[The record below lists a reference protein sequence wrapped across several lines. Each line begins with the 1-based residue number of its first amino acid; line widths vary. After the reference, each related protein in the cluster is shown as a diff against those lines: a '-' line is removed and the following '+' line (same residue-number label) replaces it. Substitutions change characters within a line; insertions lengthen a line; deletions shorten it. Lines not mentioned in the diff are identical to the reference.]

1 MNNSNIDKFLTNLL
15 GFKCFNITSK
25 KQINK
30 YNKIKF
36 HFLLILKTF
45 SNLKSQECKNFNI
58 KLKSKLITFSK
69 KISHIEQVYYGC
81 RFAKKKDL
89 KQILEICRENPY
101 GSRFERDS
109 FLDKKFLFIYRA
121 TWLKNFFKKKRGDYL
136 IVAYKKN
143 VILGCILLKNEMEN
157 LRIDQILVKNS
168 FKKKGIASTLISYA
182 NNHFLKKFN
191 SIIAGTYNHNLV
203 AKKMYKKLNFKSNG
217 KSKNIYHIY
226 PKRLKL

>member
-1 MNNSNIDKFLTNLL
+1 MKKFEKLNSFFLIILKSSTNFKLL
-15 GFKCFNITSK
+15 R
-25 KQINK
+25 NK
-30 YNKIKF
+30 YFLIK
-36 HFLLILKTF
+36 
-45 SNLKSQECKNFNI
+45 S
-58 KLKSKLITFSK
+58 KSKLLNYKK
-69 KISHIEQVYYGC
+69 KIQGYKEIKFKC

-89 KQILEICRENPY
+89 KQILEICKQNPY

-121 TWLKNFFKKKRGDYL
+121 AWLKNFFKKKRGDYL

-143 VILGCILLKNEMEN
+143 AILGFILLKKEMKN

-168 FKKKGIASTLISYA
+168 FKKKGVASALISYT

-191 SIIAGTYNHNLV
+191 SIIAGTYKHNLA
-203 AKKMYKKLNFKSNG
+203 AKKMYKTLNFKSNG

-226 PKRLKL
+226 PKSLKFMKK